1 MDAKEFKELMMD
13 LGQVKRTG
21 ANPTKEVQEL
31 LDKYDQNKDGEIQW
45 TEFIDMM
52 VILKG
57 QGVKI
62 DNTGTQNTL
71 HTISETECVA
81 FSNTLNQI
89 MKDNEIWKDSPIDS
103 TKQE

>member
-1 MDAKEFKELMMD
+1 
-13 LGQVKRTG
+13 
-21 ANPTKEVQEL
+21 
-31 LDKYDQNKDGEIQW
+31 
-45 TEFIDMM
+45 MM